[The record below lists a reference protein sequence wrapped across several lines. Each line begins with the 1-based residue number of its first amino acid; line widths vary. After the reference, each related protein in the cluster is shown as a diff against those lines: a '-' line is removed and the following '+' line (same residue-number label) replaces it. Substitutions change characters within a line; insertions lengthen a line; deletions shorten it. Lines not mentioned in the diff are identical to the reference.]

1 MDFDRVMHLIDELN
15 RHDVEYVVV
24 GGVALN
30 FQGLVRATED
40 IDLFV
45 RPTEDNVARLR
56 LALAAVWPDPEILKI
71 SASDLAGD
79 FPTVRYG
86 PPDESFLVDL
96 LGRLGTVFSF
106 DSIEAETLEIDGTAV
121 RVATPAMLFRMK
133 RDTVRPVDKA
143 DALALQQAFDLEEET
158 DAPCQVH
165 EP

>member
-1 MDFDRVMHLIDELN
+1 MDFDRVMQLLGALN
-15 RHDVEYVVV
+15 RCEVEYVVV

-45 RPTEDNVARLR
+45 RPTEVNVARLR
-56 LALAAVWPDPEILKI
+56 LALTSVWHDPEIEGI

-79 FPTVRYG
+79 YPTIRYG
-86 PPDESFLVDL
+86 PPGESFLVDI
-96 LGRLGTVFSF
+96 LGRLGTAFQF
-106 DSIEAETLEIDGTAV
+106 DDVESETLEIDGTAV

-133 RDTVRPVDKA
+133 RDTVRPIDKA

-158 DAPCQVH
+158 DAPCQVQK
-165 EP
+165 P

>member
-1 MDFDRVMHLIDELN
+1 VDFDRVMQLIGELN
-15 RHDVEYVVV
+15 RHKVEYVVV

-56 LALAAVWPDPEILKI
+56 LALAAVWPDPEVGKI

-79 FPTVRYG
+79 YPTVRYG
-86 PPDESFLVDL
+86 PPDESFLVDI
-96 LGRLGTVFSF
+96 LGRLGTAFSF
-106 DSIEAETLEIDGTAV
+106 DDLEAETLEIDGTAV
-121 RVATPAMLFRMK
+121 QVATPAMLYRMK
-133 RDTVRPVDKA
+133 RDTVRPIDKA